1 MNILS
6 KDINLSQ
13 EVGIGAT
20 ITIFEYTVPTR
31 SILKVTH
38 FGNYL
43 ATIAAWGD
51 ITWRILQNGVG
62 LYPYDEIIDQIGM
75 IDDPRVITPFSI
87 PGGDTIRITITNNSA
102 DLVGAGIALRYDI
115 IEGE

>member
-31 SILKVTH
+31 SILKMTH

-43 ATIAAWGD
+43 KTIAAWGEV
-51 ITWRILQNGVG
+51 TWRILQNGVG
-62 LYPYDEIIDQIGM
+62 LYPYEEILDQIGM
-75 IDDPRVITPFSI
+75 IDDPRIITPFSI
-87 PGGDTIRITITNNSA
+87 PGGDEIKITITNDHIA
-102 DLVGAGIALRYDI
+102 AVVAGVALRYDI

>member
-1 MNILS
+1 MNIIS

-20 ITIFEYTVPTR
+20 ITIFEYTVPTK

-38 FGNYL
+38 FGNYIS
-43 ATIAAWGD
+43 TVSDWGD
-51 ITWRILQNGVG
+51 VIWRILQNGVG

-75 IDDPRVITPFSI
+75 VDDPRVINPFSI
-87 PGGDTIRITITNNSA
+87 PGGDSIKITITNNA
-102 DLVGAGIALRYDI
+102 AAAVGAGIALRYDI
-115 IEGE
+115 IGEE